1 MAIYRPPR
9 SPWRAR
15 VLVAAA
21 GFLIGGLIVWALLPE
36 GEPSPAERTASVR
49 SELIAAE
56 GALEIVAIEY
66 AESVR
71 DGAIVAQAEYDGA
84 KAALARSRA
93 RYEAVRADLLPED
106 SAEIESAYARLGR
119 LMEQRVPN
127 DELGAEIEEL
137 SRLLTQGVSP

>member
-15 VLVAAA
+15 LLVVGA
-21 GFLIGGLIVWALLPE
+21 GLLIGGLIVWAVLPE
-36 GEPSPAERTASVR
+36 GEPSPAERAAQVR

-71 DGAIVAQAEYDGA
+71 NGKIVAQAEYDGA

-93 RYEAVRADLLPED
+93 RYESVRADLLPD
-106 SAEIESAYARLGR
+106 DAAEIESAY
-119 LMEQRVPN
+119 
-127 DELGAEIEEL
+127 
-137 SRLLTQGVSP
+137 